1 MSRANLVLK
10 LRFDVEPAKVSRFDN
25 PVIWWCV
32 LPKTIMNSWTS
43 KYHWSKLQSVEV
55 RWLSTMSFS
64 DDGKV
69 VKVQPGTKIGTEFS
83 NFTRRN
89 MRDVPLRIKLLVEM
103 LRLVV
108 IPDYTADSTAQVCL
122 KHSAGCGKLLCSKH
136 FSTLIYLWESSDFSL
151 PGVHWFPRGDQGPF
165 FFGAQIP
172 PAKPCLKLKWEWR
185 NVEKI
190 PSLEGWTSTYCI
202 SYFDLFWC
210 FPLDGVT
217 HQPQTPLAG
226 RGCKDHLRVRTSGC
240 QDGWQQNSHGGH
252 YPNQKCLQALKH
264 TGTLGSEH
272 ICTNHGNP
280 YWCPISGT
288 SNITCG
294 WRWFHW

>member
-136 FSTLIYLWESSDFSL
+136 FSTLIYLWEFGFFSARCTLISPRRSRTFFLVRKSLQLSHASNWNGNEEMSKRYHLWRDEL
-151 PGVHWFPRGDQGPF
+151 PPTVS
-165 FFGAQIP
+165 AI
-172 PAKPCLKLKWEWR
+172 L
-185 NVEKI
+185 I
-190 PSLEGWTSTYCI
+190 
-202 SYFDLFWC
+202 YFDVFHWMEWPINPKRL
-210 FPLDGVT
+210 
-217 HQPQTPLAG
+217 
-226 RGCKDHLRVRTSGC
+226 LRVE
-240 QDGWQQNSHGGH
+240 DA
-252 YPNQKCLQALKH
+252 K
-264 TGTLGSEH
+264 
-272 ICTNHGNP
+272 
-280 YWCPISGT
+280 
-288 SNITCG
+288 ITCEFERPAAKMAG
-294 WRWFHW
+294 SKTPMEDITPTKNACKHWNILEH